1 MKAMVKTISSMAKR
15 GLALLLM
22 LTAVL
27 LPVLGYITLPAEAA
41 ESVLE
46 LDGTRLNGA
55 TVLDDSN
62 KYLPTASYVVAHDGG
77 YNTAGVTP
85 SYALKKNGVGT
96 PYASFFIDA
105 LGEGG
110 SVLKGADSK
119 HGYAAYG
126 FVAGSGEETENGKS
140 SVAVKLKYN
149 YSSLNGLQGADGKT
163 WSISDDTYTGKING
177 ISPVGL
183 VGKGA
188 VIVQKFVPSEEK
200 AYPSSASDWKRLNE
214 FSGKET
220 DGFHT
225 VNFFSEYS
233 PSDHGTPFTVYTP
246 AGEDMAKG
254 IYIRFTVAYELVNTV
269 KTTFLGI
276 PTGEKKTYRDVV
288 EETVFY
294 LCNTSGEVVFE
305 NLYFR
310 NDSGEAES
318 TEDGGG
324 TTSANKKEGPIS
336 EGQGA
341 IDGFK
346 VDKRGWN
353 YDIVYRRDG
362 SDNLNPCADGQVF
375 LEPGRYDFIIRTAI
389 GVERT
394 KTVYVHEKTNRK
406 NVEVYF
412 GDNLVSGDSVRIF
425 APAERYPV
433 YLKGTVTL
441 RTQNENVGS
450 VKHAPLV
457 GRVYRLS
464 GDWDS
469 AERDGMGLPTET
481 LIAEKTA
488 DNHNWSVSGLDAGN
502 YEAVFYNN
510 EEYFEGTATGDTY
523 RFVWRFTVSEN
534 GQAPTV
540 NEELLYQNL
549 GFSDYNSIFF
559 AVRLPA
565 KGKGDVLVPFTDE
578 SEAYVFA
585 CDFLVSRVAE
595 LEDGYLFDGV
605 TYPTEEELLVVL
617 REAARGLIERR
628 HYDANDV
635 STYVTLNENVIFPV
649 LGDSPTEEEMREYNE
664 FIGILDREYPCD
676 IIVFIS
682 EDSREDHAIGDPFLN
697 DRNHAYIDE
706 NGNTV
711 KESRPVYFISVAD
724 YESSSVTLYH
734 DESGKCYG
742 IPYGVG
748 VQSFLESRYAP
759 SGRYRVVETNPS
771 GETEY
776 YAIYV
781 RRGDLLSAL
790 TLERV
795 YNNNSVTQTLTR
807 LNNGIRL
814 RANNFRIVG
823 ITNALDPY
831 GFVKIVKHG
840 GETRVYGIGECDSI
854 PDIDEEGSYEIV
866 LSDRLGN
873 TASFF
878 VDIYEAK
885 KNYSFTLT
893 DGDTTVFTSKAYGGK
908 RFTLPVP
915 EPVSEELEF
924 FGWADGEGNIYN
936 GEYLFNSPENVILTA
951 VWHYSSV
958 KVEVYDGELA
968 VTYTG
973 KVGDTVA
980 LPKLRRD
987 GYELYGYRYVN
998 GEGAVRFYRGQVS
1011 SLPNV
1016 PSMRVDAVW
1025 KRVENVDA
1033 VESGEGDSVKITLID
1048 GGIYTVIDGEK
1059 GGSRELPT
1067 PEARDGMKFLGWL
1080 YEYRLAGMIFGDR
1093 FSYGDVARV
1102 GLADENSV
1110 KLVAV
1115 WTALSDGE
1123 LEAIASGG
1131 TGGGVTASTVGGG
1144 SSAVLG
1150 GIIGGFLAAVLLA
1163 VLAVLY
1169 REKAAAVFS
1178 AIGSWFRRLPS
1189 KAKRFGA
1196 RISDS
1201 LGSGNVCRRVLV
1213 PLVCLLL
1220 SVVTLY
1226 TASYETVIFAADA
1239 VSDAIDENNEE
1250 KAAEREREERAEQ
1263 LREAFEGVGSSLGSD
1278 GELDESEEFLYS
1290 NIIVDLYAMG
1300 YTDVFTAYVLV
1311 GADTPETE
1319 DDRRIDGIGYTAYA
1333 DAYEIDGGYEFGAG
1347 FVSLSSEN
1355 ALTVEEA
1362 KRGVKVFVSEEEADY
1377 YEYTEFRL
1385 TANRIWGPL
1394 HYVAYGKYVT
1404 YQVLNHSVQ
1413 YTVADDSGEYNDAL
1427 GDVYS
1432 YDAGEFCHYV
1442 DYGEPI
1448 SLDAY
1453 GITSDMDYD
1462 NVLQVYREAMDTQLQ
1477 NSVDITV
1484 EKADF
1489 ISYQAINDYIA
1500 HYQDETFLGVDADT
1514 LLYYEANIADTQ
1526 YYIIYGDGTVG
1537 VLELPPDPEEKA
1549 SLWERIGMAVATVGV
1564 AVLGVVCCAIPGVG
1578 PILGGAM
1585 ISAALDVFM
1594 QVTVMGA
1601 APEKINWA
1609 SVAVSAVT
1617 GALTGG
1623 IGSVGQA
1630 AAKSAVKAVSSKVA
1644 KFFIGLGVETVAG
1657 MLGGAVT
1664 SITTSLINGQEVN
1677 FEDCLKSMAL
1687 GAATGAI
1694 IFAGGQALSAIA
1706 GKTGLKSLS
1715 ELVGSPAGLIL
1726 GGAMSGFISYCTAII
1741 VTGAEFDLSAMLL
1754 SIGMGAATGAIMVIG
1769 GKIVSTVKTAQQKRL
1784 DKDDTARLK
1793 QRISKDLPSGEDG
1806 SKWYFVDKKGNRI
1819 YKQDLLNDPY
1829 QEFYMVS
1836 ATDADMKMAVVNG
1849 YPQQSAIADADV
1861 YIEGGITTKRTG
1873 KGGNFRKFDKAL
1885 ADKWSMDHDLIPDDV
1900 KTYLR
1905 DVKHIDD
1912 FDYITALDIHDMRSS
1927 KTGLGYTWHESEDMH
1942 TAYLVK
1948 TDIHKTIKHSGGVE
1962 RLQYLLQTAQQKKL
1976 EKLKMFNAIKN
1987 GS

>member
-1 MKAMVKTISSMAKR
+1 MTELRTTFKKAVAV
-15 GLALLLM
+15 LLM
-22 LTAVL
+22 LSAVF
-27 LPVLGYITLPAEAA
+27 LPVLGSVTLPANAA
-41 ESVLE
+41 ESVLD

-62 KYLPTASYVVAHDGG
+62 KYLPTASYIVTHDGG
-77 YNTAGVTP
+77 YKTAGVSP

-96 PYASFFIDA
+96 AFASFFIDTP
-105 LGEGG
+105 GEGG

-126 FVAGSGEETENGKS
+126 FVAGSGEETDGSKTAVS
-140 SVAVKLKYN
+140 VKLKYN
-149 YSSLNGLQGADGKT
+149 YSSLDGLQGTDGKT
-163 WSISDDTYTGKING
+163 WRISDDTYTDTVNG

-183 VGKGA
+183 IGKGA
-188 VIVQKFVPSEEK
+188 VIVQKFVPSEDK
-200 AYPSSASDWKRLNE
+200 AYPSSSGDWKRLNE

-220 DGFHT
+220 GGLHT

-233 PSDHGTPFTVYTP
+233 PADHGTPFTVYTP

-318 TEDGGG
+318 TEDGSG
-324 TTSANKKEGPIS
+324 TTSANKKGGPIS

-346 VDKRGWN
+346 VDMRGWN
-353 YDIVYRRDG
+353 YDIAYRRDG
-362 SDNLNPCADGQVF
+362 SDNLSPCADGQIF

-412 GDNLVSGDSVRIF
+412 GDGLVSGDSVRIF

-433 YLKGTVTL
+433 YLRGTVTL
-441 RTQNENVGS
+441 RTANENAGA

-469 AERDGMGLPTET
+469 VERDEMGLPVET

-488 DNHNWSVSGLDAGN
+488 DARSWSVSGLDAGN

-510 EEYFEGTATGDTY
+510 EEYFSGAATGDTY
-523 RFVWRFTVSEN
+523 RFVWRFTVSEK
-534 GQAPTV
+534 GQAPMV

-549 GFSDYNSIFF
+549 GFSDYNSVFF

-565 KGKGDVLVPFTDE
+565 KGEGDILVPFTDE

-585 CDFLVSRVAE
+585 CDFLVSRVTAS
-595 LEDGYLFDGV
+595 EDGYLFDGV
-605 TYPTEEELLVVL
+605 TYPTEEELLASL
-617 REAARGLIERR
+617 REKARGMIEGR
-628 HYDANDV
+628 HYDANDIG
-635 STYVTLNENVIFPV
+635 TYITLNESIVFPV
-649 LGDSPTEEEMREYNE
+649 LGDSPTEDELREYNE

-676 IIVFIS
+676 VLVFIS
-682 EDSREDHAIGDPFLN
+682 EDSREDAAVGEPFLN
-697 DRNHAYIDE
+697 DRIHAYIDE

-724 YESSSVTLYH
+724 YESSSVRLYH
-734 DESGKCYG
+734 DESGKYYD

-759 SGRYRVVETNPS
+759 SGRYRIVEANPS

-776 YAIYV
+776 YAVYI
-781 RRGDLLSAL
+781 RRGELLSSL

-795 YNNNSVTQTLTR
+795 YNNNSVTQTLTGTDDGKR
-807 LNNGIRL
+807 F

-823 ITNALDPY
+823 VTNPLDPY
-831 GFVKIVKHG
+831 GFVKIVKLG

-866 LSDRLGN
+866 VSDRLGN
-873 TASFF
+873 SASFH

-885 KNYSFTLT
+885 KNYTFTLT
-893 DGDTTVFTSKAYGGK
+893 DGDTAVFSSKAYGGK
-908 RFTLPVP
+908 LFTLPVP
-915 EPVSEELEF
+915 QPKSDETEF

-936 GEYLFNSPENVILTA
+936 GEYLFNSPENVTLTA

-958 KVEVYDGELA
+958 KVEVYDGEWE

-973 KVGDTVA
+973 KVGETVA
-980 LPKLRRD
+980 LPKLQRD
-987 GYELYGYRYVN
+987 GFVLYGYRYVN
-998 GEGAVRFYRGQVS
+998 EAGAVRFYRGQVS

-1016 PSMRVDAVW
+1016 SSMRVDAVW
-1025 KRVENVDA
+1025 KRVENVDTLQ
-1033 VESGEGDSVKITLID
+1033 SGEGESVVLTLVD
-1048 GGIYTVIDGEK
+1048 GGIYTVIDMEK
-1059 GGSRELPT
+1059 GGVQTLPV
-1067 PEARDGMKFLGWL
+1067 PESRDGMKFLGWL
-1080 YEYRLAGMIFGDR
+1080 YEYKLAGMIFDDR
-1093 FSYGDVARV
+1093 FSYGDVARI

-1115 WTALSDGE
+1115 WTALSDSE
-1123 LEAIASGG
+1123 LEADAVGGMGGG
-1131 TGGGVTASTVGGG
+1131 TTASTVGGG
-1144 SSAVLG
+1144 SAATLG
-1150 GIIGGFLAAVLLA
+1150 GIMGGFLAAVMLA

-1169 REKAAAVFS
+1169 REKTAAVFS
-1178 AIGSWFRRLPS
+1178 SVLSWFKSIPHGV
-1189 KAKRFGA
+1189 KRFYARLSEWLGA
-1196 RISDS
+1196 GQ
-1201 LGSGNVCRRVLV
+1201 LCRRVLV
-1213 PLVCLLL
+1213 PFVCLLL
-1220 SVVTLY
+1220 SAVTLY

-1250 KAAEREREERAEQ
+1250 KTAEREQEERAEQ
-1263 LREAFEGVGSSLGSD
+1263 LRAALEGVGSSLGSD
-1278 GELDESEEFLYS
+1278 GELDDTVEFLYS
-1290 NIIVDLYAMG
+1290 NIIVDLMSMG

-1311 GADTPETE
+1311 GEDTPETE

-1333 DAYEIDGGYEFGAG
+1333 DFYTVDGETVFGAG
-1347 FVSLSSEN
+1347 FVSLSAEN

-1362 KRGVKVFVSEEEADY
+1362 KKGVKVYVSEEEADY
-1377 YEYTEFRL
+1377 FDNTEFYL

-1404 YQVLNHSVQ
+1404 YQVLNHVVQ
-1413 YTVADDSGEYNDAL
+1413 HTAVDDIGEYNDAL

-1432 YDAGEFCHYV
+1432 YDTGEFCHYV

-1514 LLYYEANIADTQ
+1514 LLYYEANISDTQ

-1537 VLELPPDPEEKA
+1537 VLELPPDPEERA
-1549 SLWERIGMAVATVGV
+1549 SLWERIAMAVATVGV

-1601 APEKINWA
+1601 APENINWA

-1630 AAKSAVKAVSSKVA
+1630 VAKSAVKAVSSKVA

-1664 SITTSLINGQEVN
+1664 SVTTSLVNGKEIN

-1694 IFAGGQALSAIA
+1694 IFAGGQALSAVA
-1706 GKTGLKSLS
+1706 GKAGLKSFAD
-1715 ELVGSPAGLIL
+1715 LVASPAGLIVS
-1726 GGAMSGFISYCTAII
+1726 GAMSGFISYCTEVMI
-1741 VTGAEFDLSAMLL
+1741 TGASFDLSAMLL
-1754 SIGMGAATGAIMVIG
+1754 CIGMGAATGAIMVVG
-1769 GKIVSTVKTAQQKRL
+1769 GKIVRTVKTAQQKRL

-1819 YKQDLLNDPY
+1819 YKQDIMKDPY
-1829 QEFYMVS
+1829 MEFYMVS
-1836 ATDADMKMAVVNG
+1836 SADSDMKMAVVNG

-1873 KGGNFRKFDKAL
+1873 KGGNFRKFDEAL

-1905 DVKHIDD
+1905 EVKHIEN
-1912 FDYITALDIHDMRSS
+1912 FDYITALDIQDMRTS